1 MKRRKKKSEVLT
13 IRIDKSISSLTA
25 SDSHKYITEV
35 GTISLLYPCF
45 ATMQRYEIFCTEGDL
60 FFDIERYNTLEEAE
74 ERIYEI
80 LEVKRL
86 EREEKLNKLNIK

>member
-1 MKRRKKKSEVLT
+1 MTLRTRVDRSWSGP
-13 IRIDKSISSLTA
+13 IG
-25 SDSHKYITEV
+25 DSHKYITEV
-35 GTISLLYPCF
+35 GTISLIHPCF
-45 ATMQRYEIFCTEGDL
+45 ATMQSYEIYCVEGDL

-74 ERIYEI
+74 ERIYEL